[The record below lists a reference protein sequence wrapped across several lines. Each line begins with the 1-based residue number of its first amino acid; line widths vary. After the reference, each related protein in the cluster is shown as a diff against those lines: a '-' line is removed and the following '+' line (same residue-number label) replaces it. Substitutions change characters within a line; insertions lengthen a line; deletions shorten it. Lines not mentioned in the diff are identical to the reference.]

1 MKSKYQLVFMSVLF
15 ILFTSCSKNHYDL
28 KIVDTILND
37 KSNYFYIDFIEYQK
51 IDDDLPIGIF
61 DSGTGGLTVFDAIVN
76 YDQHNNSTNNFSL
89 LGDSIRDFSK
99 EHFIYLADQ
108 ANMPYGNYESVNKT
122 KLLKEHI
129 LKDVQFLLDKKYY
142 KTAEDLDY
150 QKDKTRIKAIVIA
163 CNTATAFGI
172 RDIENFIEEAGIDIK
187 VIGVIGA
194 GVKAALETINEDDDA
209 AIAIMAT
216 AGTVA
221 SNGYPNEIKRQ
232 LKMKNLKNNIAIY
245 QQAGIGLAGAID
257 GVIDY
262 IDNNA
267 SSPRLEYKG
276 PSDKNDK
283 LKIDVTL
290 FERYNF
296 DWTESKMLYNGNI
309 NSPQDIQINSVEN
322 YISYYVTSLMEQLI
336 LSEEKTKLK
345 SIILG
350 CTHYPFY
357 TEIFKSKIDWLRNY
371 KENENFIYKD
381 FMGDE
386 ITFIDP
392 AVYTAKE
399 LYTYLNANELF
410 TNSSLDKS
418 EFYISVPN
426 ISNKNVVVDKF
437 GNFTYDYKYGRN
449 ADIIQQYVKQVPF
462 SRMNIPNETISR
474 LSETIPYTFE
484 LISNFNLNS
493 NKTSFLKDEEKIV
506 IE

>member
-1 MKSKYQLVFMSVLF
+1 MKYKYQLIFISVVF
-15 ILFTSCSKNHYDL
+15 ILFTSCSKKDYDL

-37 KSNYFYIDFIEYQK
+37 KSNYFYIDFAEYK
-51 IDDDLPIGIF
+51 NIDADLPIGIF

-76 YDQHNNSTNNFSL
+76 YDQHNNSTNEFSF
-89 LGDSIRDFSK
+89 LGDSKRDFSK

-142 KTAEDLDY
+142 NTAEDLDY
-150 QKDKTRIKAIVIA
+150 QKDKSRIKALVIA

-172 RDIENFIEEAGIDIK
+172 SDIENFIKEAGIDMK

-194 GVKAALETINEDDDA
+194 GVRAALETVTKDEET

-221 SNGYPNEIKRQ
+221 SNGYPNEIKKQ
-232 LKMKNLKNNIAIY
+232 LKLNDFNNEIAIY

-262 IDNNA
+262 IDYNA
-267 SSPRLEYKG
+267 TSPREEYKG

-283 LKIDVTL
+283 LKIDVNL
-290 FERYNF
+290 LERYNF
-296 DWTESKMLYNGNI
+296 DWTKNKMLYSGDLD
-309 NSPQDIQINSVEN
+309 SPYNLQINSVEN
-322 YISYYVTSLMEQLI
+322 YISYYVTSLMEQII
-336 LSEEKTKLK
+336 LSEKKTKLK

-357 TEIFKSKIDWLRNY
+357 TEIFKSKIEWLRNY

-381 FMGDE
+381 FMEDE

-399 LYTYLNANELF
+399 LYTYLNTNKLF
-410 TNSSLDKS
+410 ANSSLEKS

-426 ISNKNVVVDKF
+426 ITNQNVDIDKS
-437 GNFTYDYKYGRN
+437 GNFTYDYKYGRD
-449 ADIIQQYVKQVPF
+449 ADIIQQYVKRVPF
-462 SRMNIPNETISR
+462 SRMNIPEETISR

-484 LISNFNLNS
+484 LISNFNMNN

-506 IE
+506 TE